1 MLLLGGELSGQR
13 AAEMWYEE
21 IKDYR
26 FASPSFG
33 SKTGHFTQAIWVGSR
48 EFGVAK
54 ATAKNGAQYVVA
66 RYYPAGNVMGHF
78 PENVKP
84 GGSKVSKA
92 DKEAGMIISSVLF
105 YLKLSQTNLSE
116 I

>member
-1 MLLLGGELSGQR
+1 MLLLGAELSGQR

-54 ATAKNGAQYVVA
+54 ATAKNGAHYVVA